1 MLSTTELISS
11 SAAFPMPTFYRLHY
25 APPNFCMYI
34 VYSYRQGKTVKCRLN
49 CYTMVKFEITEFL
62 YSHIIRNTVMNEFFG
77 KNRADDLFLIQIRL
91 FRLAQAKWKVDE
103 EKCSSI
109 FNKYKVYDYI
119 GTCYDFF
126 HIQGD
131 DANLLDIESY
141 LVNNGAEI

>member
-1 MLSTTELISS
+1 
-11 SAAFPMPTFYRLHY
+11 
-25 APPNFCMYI
+25 
-34 VYSYRQGKTVKCRLN
+34 
-49 CYTMVKFEITEFL
+49 
-62 YSHIIRNTVMNEFFG
+62 MNEFFG

-91 FRLAQAKWKVDE
+91 FRLAQAKWNVDE

-119 GTCYDFF
+119 GTCYAFF

-141 LVNNGAEI
+141 LVNNGAAI

>member
-1 MLSTTELISS
+1 
-11 SAAFPMPTFYRLHY
+11 
-25 APPNFCMYI
+25 
-34 VYSYRQGKTVKCRLN
+34 
-49 CYTMVKFEITEFL
+49 
-62 YSHIIRNTVMNEFFG
+62 MNEFFG

-141 LVNNGAEI
+141 LVNNGATI